1 MPKQSEG
8 KRLLQIG
15 LDQDLVERVNDFRE
29 ANIGSNEKELI
40 ARALEF
46 FMDHWLRRNPGVRET
61 YETIRKRHREK
72 PRRGT

>member
-15 LDQDLVERVNDFRE
+15 LDQELVERVNDFRE
-29 ANIGSNEKELI
+29 ANIGSNEKQLI

-46 FMDHWLRRNPGVRET
+46 FMDHWLKRNPGVKEA
-61 YETIRKRHREK
+61 YEEARKRRRSK
-72 PRRGT
+72 P

>member
-15 LDQDLVERVNDFRE
+15 LDPELVERVNDFRE

-40 ARALEF
+40 AHALNF
-46 FMDHWLRRNPGVRET
+46 FMEHWLKRNQGVREL
-61 YETIRKRHREK
+61 YEAVRKR
-72 PRRGT
+72 RRNKT